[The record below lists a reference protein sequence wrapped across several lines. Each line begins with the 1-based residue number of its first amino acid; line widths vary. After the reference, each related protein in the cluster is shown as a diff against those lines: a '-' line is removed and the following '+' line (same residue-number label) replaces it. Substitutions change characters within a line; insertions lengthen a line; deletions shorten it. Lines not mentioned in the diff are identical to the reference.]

1 MLTLL
6 AAVSAYYCG
15 RQDRW
20 VVRDSSML
28 RIILVR
34 SVIALVLAIAPIM
47 RVCYSINDAPT
58 SLHPVD
64 YLLYGVESFAW
75 LVHFGFLLALR

>member
-1 MLTLL
+1 M
-6 AAVSAYYCG
+6 SAYYCG

-20 VVRDSSML
+20 VVRDPNM
-28 RIILVR
+28 IKVILVR
-34 SVIALVLAIAPIM
+34 SIIALILAIEPII
-47 RVCYSINDAPT
+47 RVCYSIKDAPT

-75 LVHFGFLLALR
+75 LVHFGFILALRYD